1 MDARQSS
8 IMGFDC
14 RLTPLQKAILRFIGE
29 NPGCISAHIVE
40 RFKTY
45 DVGIIVDSI
54 GKLKELGLV
63 RVSGYSTN
71 RWGDAKESL
80 ITAGGWKKLLE
91 DY

>member
-8 IMGFDC
+8 IMGFNC
-14 RLTPLQKAILRFIGE
+14 RLTPLQKLILRYIGD
-29 NPGCISAHIVE
+29 NPGCITANIVE
-40 RFKTY
+40 KFKNY
-45 DVGIIVDSI
+45 DVGLVVDAV
-54 GKLKELGLV
+54 GKLKDLGLV